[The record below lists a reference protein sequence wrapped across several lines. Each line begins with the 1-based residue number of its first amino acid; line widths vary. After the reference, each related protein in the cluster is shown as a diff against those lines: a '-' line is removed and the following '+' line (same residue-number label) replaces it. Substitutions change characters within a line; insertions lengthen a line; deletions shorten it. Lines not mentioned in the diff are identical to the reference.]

1 MRAIC
6 PTKTAAASAE
16 IRSYEAIHQRM
27 VGLCIGRG
35 NDSSIGYC
43 YLALPMGAGRLAW
56 KSLGLPAGCQHRDP
70 VHMDGRNHPGAEQ
83 ETGKSSPSGGWAM
96 STIYLSGPMTGLPDY
111 NYPAFNEAAAQLRQF
126 GFRVLNPAEIFGG
139 DMTRSRSEYL
149 KADLLLLIQEAEL
162 VVTLPEW
169 EQSAGA
175 RLEVE
180 VAFQLG
186 LPVKHIDKIMEMCLQ
201 SRQFQAA

>member
-35 NDSSIGYC
+35 NDSSIGYYC
-43 YLALPMGAGRLAW
+43 ITLPVGIGRLAW
-56 KSLGLPAGCQHRDP
+56 ESLGLLVGCQHHNS
-70 VHMDGRNHPGAEQ
+70 VYLDGRNHPGIGQ
-83 ETGKSSPSGGWAM
+83 ESGKSSPSGGWEMTA
-96 STIYLSGPMTGLPDY
+96 IYLSGPMTGLPDY

-149 KADLLLLIQEAEL
+149 KADLLVLIQEAEL